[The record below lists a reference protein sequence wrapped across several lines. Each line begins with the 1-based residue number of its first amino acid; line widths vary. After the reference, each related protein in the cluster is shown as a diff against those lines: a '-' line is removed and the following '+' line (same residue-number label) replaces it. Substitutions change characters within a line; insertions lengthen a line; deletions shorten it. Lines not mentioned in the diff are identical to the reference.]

1 MKLISE
7 IIQVYTMSENRAK
20 EQQIKQLEMAKA
32 DDHYKIYTET
42 IPKCERNSKDPKT
55 PTKKDI
61 EKKSYRQFAGLV
73 RAWKLTKRDLSL
85 RTDGTL
91 RLFAVRRGV
100 LASRSEPTTLV
111 GSPTKHQFFLGS
123 PFVNYIEIFL
133 F

>member
-42 IPKCERNSKDPKT
+42 ILKCERNSKDPKT

-61 EKKSYRQFAGLV
+61 EKKSYRQFAGFV
-73 RAWKLTKRDLSL
+73 RAWKLKVHQWFDQEGPESKDRWY
-85 RTDGTL
+85 
-91 RLFAVRRGV
+91 FEVV
-100 LASRSEPTTLV
+100 RSEERSA
-111 GSPTKHQFFLGS
+111 GKQK
-123 PFVNYIEIFL
+123 
-133 F
+133 